1 MIFDRKPIFYVA
13 LIFLSVCI
21 FQSCIPKNK
30 FLFVFNRTSVKNP
43 PKDTTPFV
51 FANEI
56 KIEPGVIA
64 KDEQNRLESELNNY
78 WDDTVKAR
86 SLQQF
91 GVFYRIKKPQRFDT
105 IGLQRSLYFMNS
117 YLQSQGY
124 YNAMLQPDA
133 DTFIFKR
140 NSKPATALIGGV
152 VGGAVGNLLSKDQPI
167 IGGAIG
173 TLAGAGLGY
182 GVGSL
187 MDRNAR
193 KQFRVTSIMK
203 INPGKRLKF
212 DSIAYDLMDT
222 VNKNPADT
230 ILQHLTN
237 NIQEESFI
245 KTGDPYSKQNIA
257 SELDRLVKWY
267 RQNGFY
273 KIRREHLAALVDT
286 TDQLTDSV
294 IIDPFELAR
303 VTAEVTER
311 RRQNPT
317 ADVTIMQA
325 TQAKNIPYDSSVV
338 KQYYIGNIFYYPET
352 NATTDIP
359 DTLLAKGGLRS
370 RANSVGTIILKHKDE
385 KPLFRMKPF
394 LRNTYLTKG
403 ELYDEHLFFRTVN
416 TMSQMGPW
424 QRVDV
429 RDSIRNDT
437 IDFHIFLS
445 PYKRYNH
452 KEEFE
457 LTRSTGDFA
466 SSSNL
471 FGIGGN
477 VTVLD
482 RNFQRRAKQ
491 LSIFARG
498 GIELNLNQ
506 GDQLLQTVQFG
517 TGGSYV
523 TPHLTA
529 RKFWSWWG
537 ITEKKLDGARTVLNV
552 NANYTDRR
560 DFFRLRSFVANYG
573 WEFRRKNK
581 GYSFR
586 IPNIELYSLDTLP
599 LLSAAFRRNP
609 FLQTA
614 FNTGSVLGLIGTF
627 NYNWPARKNIYLKH
641 FFRVG
646 GEYAG
651 LPVVFSSSLKDN
663 FYHYIKAEAEYIA
676 KWQKP
681 KTEFLARIFT
691 GAGFNLINDPVLGK
705 SLPFFKQFVAGGPN
719 SMRGWGL
726 RQLGLGS
733 SILSET
739 ATDFKDRFGDFQL
752 EANIEYRFQL
762 ADLGGAKFSSA
773 IFTDIGNIWN
783 LKEDVANPRGQFK
796 FNPRRVYDDLAMAL
810 GTGLRM
816 NVANFILRVDFA
828 IKLKDPVRT
837 ENNNWLDF
845 GNFSWKNQYGN
856 NNYAVQ
862 IGIGLPF

>member
-1 MIFDRKPIFYVA
+1 MIFNRKPIFYAA
-13 LIFLSVCI
+13 LILLTVFL
-21 FQSCIPKNK
+21 FQSCVPKNK
-30 FLFVFNRTSVKNP
+30 LLFVFNRTSVKNP

-91 GVFYRIKKPQRFDT
+91 GVFYRIKDPQRYDT

-124 YNAMLQPDA
+124 YNALLLPDS

-140 NSKPATALIGGV
+140 NSKPATALIGGI

-167 IGGAIG
+167 TGGAIG
-173 TLAGAGLGY
+173 TLVGGGLGY
-182 GVGSL
+182 GVGNF

-193 KQFRVTSIMK
+193 RQFRVTSTMT

-212 DSIAYDLMDT
+212 DSIAYNLIDT
-222 VNKNPADT
+222 GNKNPVDT
-230 ILQHLTN
+230 ILQQLTLQIN
-237 NIQEESFI
+237 KEAKPFI
-245 KTGDPYSKQNIA
+245 RSNDPYSKQSVA
-257 SELDRLVKWY
+257 SELDRLVTWY

-273 KIRREHLAALVDT
+273 KLRREHLAALVDT
-286 TDQLTDSV
+286 TDQLIDSV

-303 VTAEVTER
+303 VTAEAAER

-325 TQAKNIPYDSSVV
+325 TQAKDIPYDSAVV
-338 KQYYIGNIFYYPET
+338 KQYYVGNIFYYPET

-359 DTLLAKGGLRS
+359 DTLLAKGGFRS
-370 RANSVGTIILKHKDE
+370 RPNSSGSITIRNKNE
-385 KPLFRMKPF
+385 KQLFRMRPF
-394 LRNTYLTKG
+394 IRNTYLTKG
-403 ELYDEHLFFRTVN
+403 ELYNEHLFYRTVN

-424 QRVDV
+424 QRLDV

-452 KEEFE
+452 KEDFE

-477 VTVLD
+477 VTILD
-482 RNFQRRAKQ
+482 RNFRRRAEQ

-517 TGGSYV
+517 TGASYV
-523 TPHLTA
+523 IPHLTA

-560 DFFRLRSFVANYG
+560 DFFRLRSFVSNFG

-581 GYSFR
+581 GYAFR
-586 IPNIELYSLDTLP
+586 IPNIELYSLDTLK
-599 LLSAAFRRNP
+599 LLSDAFNRNP
-609 FLQTA
+609 FLRTA
-614 FNTGSVLGLIGTF
+614 FNTGSVIGLIGTF
-627 NYNWPARKNIYLKH
+627 NANWPARKNIYLSH
-641 FFRVG
+641 FFRIG

-651 LPVVFSSSLKDN
+651 LPVLFSSSLKDN
-663 FYHYIKAEAEYIA
+663 FYHYIKVEAEYIY
-676 KWQKP
+676 KWQKR
-681 KTEFLARIFT
+681 KTAFVTRAFT

-739 ATDFKDRFGDFQL
+739 APGFKDRFGDFQL
-752 EANIEYRFQL
+752 EANIEYRFQV
-762 ADLGGAKFSSA
+762 ADLGGAKFSSTV
-773 IFTDIGNIWN
+773 FTDIGNIWN
-783 LKEDVANPRGQFK
+783 LKKDAANPLGQFE
-796 FNPRRVYDDLAMAL
+796 PGRLYDDLAMAL

-828 IKLKDPVRT
+828 IKLKDPART
-837 ENNNWLDF
+837 LNNGWFDF